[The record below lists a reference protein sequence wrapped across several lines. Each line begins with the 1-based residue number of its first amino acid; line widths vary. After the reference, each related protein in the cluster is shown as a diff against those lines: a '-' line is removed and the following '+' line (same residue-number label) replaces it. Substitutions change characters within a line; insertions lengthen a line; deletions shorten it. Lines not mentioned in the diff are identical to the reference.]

1 VIECPA
7 CGQQNPDGFRF
18 CGACASPLDAAV
30 GEPARA
36 VRKTVTIVF
45 CDLAGSTALADGSDP
60 ERVRTVMSHYHDIAR
75 RVLESHGATIE
86 KFIGDAVMAV
96 FGVPLVREDD
106 TLRALRAVCELR
118 DELAAAGIPVRIGV
132 NTGEVVAGGGEA
144 LVTGDAVNVAA
155 RLEQAAGVGEVWI
168 GDTTYRLTRE
178 AVHAEPIGGISAKGK
193 PAPVEAHRLVSVS
206 AHAQAIPRRIDSKL
220 VGRTLELNM
229 LSEAF
234 ERAVS
239 ERRCHLFTVM
249 GTPGVGKS
257 RLVAELAGG
266 AASDANVLV
275 GQCLPYGEGITFWP
289 VAEMLRAIAGI
300 GERDDREAARAALDR
315 LVAEDEDG
323 LLLADRV
330 AQAIGLGGAQAPA
343 EEVFWA
349 IRRTFEVVAGRRP
362 TVLVFEDVHWA
373 EPTLLDLIE
382 HVADWSRGCALL
394 IVCTARP
401 DLLDTRPG
409 WAGGKTN
416 ATTIML
422 ERLLDEDCTR
432 LLEELAGELGLTTG
446 QRQRVVAAA
455 EGNPLFVEQMLAMLT
470 EDGRDG
476 ADVPLSIQALL
487 AARLDRLEI
496 EERRV
501 VESASVEGRVFHHSA
516 LAALSPDAARP
527 ALAAHLQRLMRR
539 ELIDPDRSL
548 FEGDSAY
555 RFQHVL
561 IRDAAYG
568 SLPKRARA
576 ELHERFAEWLEQRV
590 AQRIDEY
597 REILAFHLEQAY
609 ALLADVAPED
619 PRLDELRDQAVG
631 ALEAAARQAHER
643 GDDRGAYAM
652 YMRAASL
659 RQEPTVEA
667 LDLLIEALRVG
678 WVAAPTDELL
688 EISGRARA
696 LAERLGDES
705 RALHTR
711 VLTLDAE
718 LMADTGFSTA
728 DAHSIAER
736 AAARFEA
743 DDDPLRLF
751 DALHAIATVFHHEG
765 HWSPM
770 NEALSQ
776 AERIARELGDARREQ
791 DSASARMGGLYWGD
805 SPAKR
810 GLLACAEMLERW
822 PSSPLMRSRVLCF
835 QARFLAMLG
844 RFDEAHRD
852 LAEWLRTAEQIGDR
866 YGLNSRAFTTAT
878 IAAMENDLDTALS
891 ELAWSIEQLERA
903 GQRGL
908 VSTLYGLQGLF
919 LARVG
924 RWDEAAESAQR
935 ARERSH
941 PDDLDS
947 ESLWRWAEAPVRAH
961 EGDLDGAVALVREAI
976 EIIDRSDET
985 MFQANAR
992 MTLADMLESRGD
1004 ADGARTA
1011 LGEALDRYRAKQ
1023 IIPSIA
1029 VAEQRLAALD
1039 VAK

>member
-1 VIECPA
+1 MIECPA
-7 CGQQNPDGFRF
+7 CGQQNPDGFRY
-18 CGACASPLDAAV
+18 CGACAGPLDAAA
-30 GEPARA
+30 GEPARE

-60 ERVRTVMSHYHDIAR
+60 ERVRAVMSRYHDIAR

-106 TLRALRAVCELR
+106 ALRALRAVCELR
-118 DELAAAGIPVRIGV
+118 DELAATSIPVRIGV

-155 RLEQAAGVGEVWI
+155 RLEQAADVGEVWI

-193 PAPVEAHRLVSVS
+193 PMPVEAHRLVSVS
-206 AHAQAIPRRIDSKL
+206 EHAQAIPRRIDSRL
-220 VGRTLELNM
+220 VGRTLELKM

-257 RLVAELAGG
+257 RLVAELAAGP
-266 AASDANVLV
+266 AADANVLV
-275 GQCLPYGEGITFWP
+275 GQCLPYGDGITYWP
-289 VAEMLRAIAGI
+289 VAEMLRAVAGI
-300 GERDDREAARAALDR
+300 GERDDREAARAALER
-315 LVAEDEDG
+315 VVAGDEDG

-330 AQAIGLGGAQAPA
+330 ARAIGLGGAPAPA
-343 EEVFWA
+343 EEVLWA
-349 IRRTFEVVAGRRP
+349 IRRTFELVARERP

-373 EPTLLDLIE
+373 EPGLLDLIE
-382 HVADWSRGCALL
+382 HVADWARGCALL

-432 LLEELAGELGLTTG
+432 LLDDLAGELGLTTT

-501 VESASVEGRVFHHSA
+501 VESASVEGRVFHQSA
-516 LAALSPDAARP
+516 LAALSSDAARP

-539 ELIDPDRSL
+539 ELIDPERSL

-576 ELHERFAEWLEQRV
+576 ELHERFAQWLEQRV
-590 AQRIDEY
+590 AHRLDEY

-631 ALEAAARQAHER
+631 ALVAAAGQAHER
-643 GDDRGAYAM
+643 GDDRAAFAIYR
-652 YMRAASL
+652 RAVAL
-659 RQEPTVEA
+659 RHEPTLEA
-667 LDLLIEALRVG
+667 VDLRIEALRIG
-678 WVAAPTDELL
+678 WFATSPEELMELSGHAGAVAEQ
-688 EISGRARA
+688 
-696 LAERLGDES
+696 LGDDS
-705 RALHTR
+705 RALHAR
-711 VLTLDAE
+711 VLALDAE
-718 LMADTGFSTA
+718 LMSDTGFSTA
-728 DAHSIAER
+728 DARGIAEL

-743 DDDPLRLF
+743 DGDALGLF
-751 DALHAIATVFHHEG
+751 DALHAMAVAYHHEG
-765 HWSPM
+765 HWTPM
-770 NEALSQ
+770 NEVLMRAG
-776 AERIARELGDARREQ
+776 AIARELGDEPREQ
-791 DSASARMGGLYWGD
+791 DTLGARLGAYYWGS
-805 SPAKR
+805 SPATE
-810 GLLACAEMLERW
+810 GLALCTEMLERW
-822 PSSPLMRSRVLCF
+822 PSSPIVRSRAWCF
-835 QARFLAMLG
+835 RARFFAMLG

-852 LAEWLRTAEQIGDR
+852 LADWLRSADELGDR
-866 YGLNSRAFTTAT
+866 YSLHSRAFTTAT
-878 IAAMENDLDTALS
+878 IAEMEGDLDTALD
-891 ELAWSIEQLERA
+891 EVAWSLERLEA
-903 GQRGL
+903 DGQRGL
-908 VSTLYGLQGLF
+908 VATLYGLQGIF
-919 LARVG
+919 LARIG
-924 RWDEAAESAQR
+924 RWDDAAESARR
-935 ARERSH
+935 AREQSH

-947 ESLWRWAEAPVRAH
+947 ESLWRWATAQVMAH
-961 EGDLDGAVALVREAI
+961 TADPEGALALLREAI
-976 EIIDRSDET
+976 AIIDRSDET

-992 MTLADMLESRGD
+992 MALADLLQRQGD
-1004 ADGARTA
+1004 TGAARTA
-1011 LGEALDRYRAKQ
+1011 LSEALDLYRAKQ
-1023 IIPSIA
+1023 IVPSIA
-1029 VAEQRLAALD
+1029 FAEERLAAIGI
-1039 VAK
+1039 A